1 HDLTAPDPPLC
12 VTDTLTRTD
21 LHTVIREGD
30 TLVFYTD
37 GLVETPGA
45 DIGDSLE
52 RLRERTEALVRAGVP
67 LATLIR
73 KLLPPVRDRRDD
85 IAVIALQARSG
96 P

>member
-1 HDLTAPDPPLC
+1 M
-12 VTDTLTRTD
+12 
-21 LHTVIREGD
+21 
-30 TLVFYTD
+30 
-37 GLVETPGA
+37 ETPGT

-73 KLLPPVRDRRDD
+73 KLLPPVQNRRDD
-85 IAVIALQARSG
+85 IAVIALQARSE